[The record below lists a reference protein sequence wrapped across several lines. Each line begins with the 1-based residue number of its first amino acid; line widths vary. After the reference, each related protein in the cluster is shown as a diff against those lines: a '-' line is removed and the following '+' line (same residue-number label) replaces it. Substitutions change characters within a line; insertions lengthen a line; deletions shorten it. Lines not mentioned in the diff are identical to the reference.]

1 MGSLRL
7 VQSSSESAAKRMSTH
22 WSLGTSDLR
31 LLSLCSHF
39 FLLTSHLL
47 TAPPCSLLLAPCCL
61 LPAACS
67 LLLAPCSLLPA
78 LATRRSELFRS
89 LALSLRMRFVLVLI
103 GTMVALDILWWATS
117 ARVAK
122 PPFARIAVAIFA
134 LAQLAGLS
142 WLLTQRFAH
151 ADSTALFLKFAM
163 AAVFIWHMIL
173 LPLLLLLTVALLPIL
188 AMLALIRSARRL
200 RICNPAT
207 ADASGAGSRRQFLGV
222 ALAAA
227 PPLFNLSLATIAMR
241 ELDRYR
247 VRRFVLPIVGLPR
260 DLHGLTIAQI
270 SDMHVGRFTS
280 GRILRD
286 VVRVVNELGADLIL
300 LTGDLINDALVDL
313 DHGLDLV
320 RSMQADHGVYLIEG
334 NHDLIENGPEFERR
348 MKDSGIPFLLD
359 ESVVIT
365 VRGTALQLLGLSWTR
380 ARENRDVAIAAAV
393 RQLLNQRQPE
403 SFPILLAHHPHAF
416 DAAAAA
422 SVPLTLAGH
431 THGGQ
436 LMLNEQCGFGP
447 ALFRYWSGLYSK
459 DASKLVV
466 SNGVGNWFPLRVRA
480 PAELLHLTLLRP

>member
-1 MGSLRL
+1 
-7 VQSSSESAAKRMSTH
+7 
-22 WSLGTSDLR
+22 
-31 LLSLCSHF
+31 
-39 FLLTSHLL
+39 
-47 TAPPCSLLLAPCCL
+47 
-61 LPAACS
+61 
-67 LLLAPCSLLPA
+67 
-78 LATRRSELFRS
+78 
-89 LALSLRMRFVLVLI
+89 MRFVLALI
-103 GTMVALDILWWATS
+103 GTMFALDIFWWAIS
-117 ARVAK
+117 ARIAK
-122 PPFARIAVAIFA
+122 ATFARIGVTIFA
-134 LAQLAGLS
+134 LAQLAGLI

-151 ADSTALFLKFAM
+151 AESMALFSKFAM
-163 AAVFIWHMIL
+163 ATVFIWHMIF
-173 LPLLLLLTVALLPIL
+173 LPLLLLLAIALSPIL
-188 AMLALIRSARRL
+188 AMAALIRIARRL
-200 RICNPAT
+200 RNSNPASV
-207 ADASGAGSRRQFLGV
+207 DANVALSRRQFLGV

-227 PPLFNLSLATIAMR
+227 PPLFNLSFATIAMR
-241 ELDRYR
+241 QLDQFR
-247 VRRFVLPIVGLPR
+247 VRRFVLPIVGLPS
-260 DLHGLTIAQI
+260 DLHGLTITQI

-280 GRILRD
+280 GRVLRE
-286 VVRVVNELGADLIL
+286 VVRIVNELRTDLVL
-300 LTGDLINDALVDL
+300 LTGDLINDAIADL

-320 RSMQADHGVYLIEG
+320 RSMQASHGVYLIEG

-436 LMLNEQCGFGP
+436 LMLNEQYGFGP
-447 ALFRYWSGLYSK
+447 ALFRYWSGLYTK
-459 DASKLVV
+459 GASKLIV

-480 PAELLHLTLLRP
+480 PAELLHLTLLRA

>member
-1 MGSLRL
+1 
-7 VQSSSESAAKRMSTH
+7 
-22 WSLGTSDLR
+22 
-31 LLSLCSHF
+31 
-39 FLLTSHLL
+39 
-47 TAPPCSLLLAPCCL
+47 
-61 LPAACS
+61 
-67 LLLAPCSLLPA
+67 
-78 LATRRSELFRS
+78 
-89 LALSLRMRFVLVLI
+89 MRFVLALI
-103 GTMVALDILWWATS
+103 GTMFALDIFWWAIS
-117 ARVAK
+117 ARIAK
-122 PPFARIAVAIFA
+122 PTFARIGVTIFA
-134 LAQLAGLS
+134 LAQLAGLI

-151 ADSTALFLKFAM
+151 AESMALFSKFAM
-163 AAVFIWHMIL
+163 ATVFIWHMIF
-173 LPLLLLLTVALLPIL
+173 LPLLLLLAIALSPIL
-188 AMLALIRSARRL
+188 AMAALIRTARRL
-200 RICNPAT
+200 RNSNPASV
-207 ADASGAGSRRQFLGV
+207 DANVALSRRQFLGV

-227 PPLFNLSLATIAMR
+227 PPLFNLSFATIAMR
-241 ELDRYR
+241 QLDQFR
-247 VRRFVLPIVGLPR
+247 VRRFVLPIVGLPS
-260 DLHGLTIAQI
+260 DLHGLTITQI

-280 GRILRD
+280 GRVLRE
-286 VVRVVNELGADLIL
+286 VVRVVNELRADLVL
-300 LTGDLINDALVDL
+300 LTGDLINDAFADL

-320 RSMQADHGVYLIEG
+320 RSMQASHGVYLIEG

-436 LMLNEQCGFGP
+436 LMLNEQYGFGP
-447 ALFRYWSGLYSK
+447 ALFRYWSGLYTK
-459 DASKLVV
+459 GASKLIV
-466 SNGVGNWFPLRVRA
+466 SNGVGNWFPLRLRA

>member
-1 MGSLRL
+1 M
-7 VQSSSESAAKRMSTH
+7 
-22 WSLGTSDLR
+22 
-31 LLSLCSHF
+31 F
-39 FLLTSHLL
+39 
-47 TAPPCSLLLAPCCL
+47 
-61 LPAACS
+61 
-67 LLLAPCSLLPA
+67 
-78 LATRRSELFRS
+78 
-89 LALSLRMRFVLVLI
+89 
-103 GTMVALDILWWATS
+103 ALDIFWWAIS
-117 ARVAK
+117 ARIAK
-122 PPFARIAVAIFA
+122 PTFARIGVTIFA
-134 LAQLAGLS
+134 LAQLAGLI

-151 ADSTALFLKFAM
+151 AESMALFSKFAM
-163 AAVFIWHMIL
+163 ATVFIWHMIF
-173 LPLLLLLTVALLPIL
+173 LPLLLLLAIALSPIL
-188 AMLALIRSARRL
+188 AMAALIRIARRL
-200 RICNPAT
+200 RNSNPASV
-207 ADASGAGSRRQFLGV
+207 DANVALSRRQFLGV

-227 PPLFNLSLATIAMR
+227 PPLFNLSFATIAMR
-241 ELDRYR
+241 QLDQFR
-247 VRRFVLPIVGLPR
+247 VRRFVLPIVGLPS
-260 DLHGLTIAQI
+260 DLHGLTITQI

-280 GRILRD
+280 GRVLRE
-286 VVRVVNELGADLIL
+286 VVRIVNELRTDLVL
-300 LTGDLINDALVDL
+300 LTGDLINDAIADL

-320 RSMQADHGVYLIEG
+320 RSMQASHGVYLIEG

-436 LMLNEQCGFGP
+436 LMLNEQYGFGP
-447 ALFRYWSGLYSK
+447 ALFRYWSGLYTK
-459 DASKLVV
+459 GASKLIV
-466 SNGVGNWFPLRVRA
+466 SNGVGNWFPLRLRA

>member
-1 MGSLRL
+1 
-7 VQSSSESAAKRMSTH
+7 
-22 WSLGTSDLR
+22 
-31 LLSLCSHF
+31 
-39 FLLTSHLL
+39 
-47 TAPPCSLLLAPCCL
+47 
-61 LPAACS
+61 
-67 LLLAPCSLLPA
+67 
-78 LATRRSELFRS
+78 
-89 LALSLRMRFVLVLI
+89 MRFVLALI
-103 GTMVALDILWWATS
+103 GTMFALDIFWWAIS
-117 ARVAK
+117 ARIAK
-122 PPFARIAVAIFA
+122 ATFARIGVTIFA
-134 LAQLAGLS
+134 LAQLAGLI

-151 ADSTALFLKFAM
+151 AESMALFSKFAM
-163 AAVFIWHMIL
+163 ATVFIWHMIF
-173 LPLLLLLTVALLPIL
+173 LPLLLLLAIALSPIL
-188 AMLALIRSARRL
+188 AMAALIRIARRL
-200 RICNPAT
+200 RNSNPASV
-207 ADASGAGSRRQFLGV
+207 DANVALSRRQFLGV

-227 PPLFNLSLATIAMR
+227 PPLFNLSFATIAMR
-241 ELDRYR
+241 QLDQFR
-247 VRRFVLPIVGLPR
+247 VRRFVLPIVGLPS
-260 DLHGLTIAQI
+260 DLHGLTITQI

-280 GRILRD
+280 GRVLRE
-286 VVRVVNELGADLIL
+286 VVRIVNELRTDLVL
-300 LTGDLINDALVDL
+300 LTGDLINDAIADL

-320 RSMQADHGVYLIEG
+320 RSMQASHGVYLIEG

-436 LMLNEQCGFGP
+436 LMLNEQYGFGP
-447 ALFRYWSGLYSK
+447 ALFRYWSGLYTK
-459 DASKLVV
+459 GASKLIV
-466 SNGVGNWFPLRVRA
+466 SNGVGNWFPLRLRA

>member
-1 MGSLRL
+1 
-7 VQSSSESAAKRMSTH
+7 
-22 WSLGTSDLR
+22 
-31 LLSLCSHF
+31 
-39 FLLTSHLL
+39 
-47 TAPPCSLLLAPCCL
+47 
-61 LPAACS
+61 
-67 LLLAPCSLLPA
+67 
-78 LATRRSELFRS
+78 
-89 LALSLRMRFVLVLI
+89 MRFVLALI
-103 GTMVALDILWWATS
+103 GTMFALDILWWAAS
-117 ARVAK
+117 ARIAK
-122 PPFARIAVAIFA
+122 PTFARITVAIFA
-134 LAQLAGLS
+134 LAQLAGVI

-151 ADSTALFLKFAM
+151 AESMALFSKFAM
-163 AAVFIWHMIL
+163 ATVFIWHMIL

-188 AMLALIRSARRL
+188 AMGALIRRARRL
-200 RICNPAT
+200 RNFDLT
-207 ADASGAGSRRQFLGV
+207 SADARGALSRRQFLGV

-227 PPLFNLSLATIAMR
+227 PPLFNLSLASVAMR
-241 ELDRYR
+241 QLDQFR
-247 VRRFVLPIVGLPR
+247 VRRFVLPIVGLPS
-260 DLHGLTIAQI
+260 DLHGLTITQI

-280 GRILRD
+280 GRVLRE
-286 VVRVVNELGADLIL
+286 VVRVVNALRADLAL
-300 LTGDLINDALVDL
+300 FTGDLINDALMDL

-320 RSMQADHGVYLIEG
+320 RSMQARHGVYLIEG

-348 MKDSGIPFLLD
+348 VKNSGIPFLLD

-365 VRGTALQLLGLSWTR
+365 IRGAPLQLLGLSWTR

-422 SVPLTLAGH
+422 AIPLTLSGH

-447 ALFRYWSGLYSK
+447 ALFRYWSGLYRNG
-459 DASKLVV
+459 ASKLIV